1 MIHLCVRLC
10 VRIVSTF
17 ISTLA
22 CSEDNSVA
30 QCKQACK
37 RVLFFSPPQQWLFI
51 FCVCVCDLREVKFD
65 CNGVRATIICNIR
78 YLNVQVCVNRIKMKH
93 SSLFRW
99 VLTLLFLSF
108 SSSVSLSS
116 PLHQT
121 LPFQSSD
128 PGNERNA
135 SFPPHYLLSSLS
147 LPPVFLLT
155 LPSSSYSIFILIL
168 CHLTPLLPR
177 SSLYLS
183 SLSLS
188 RQSFFPSVSILSQ
201 SLSTSFLAASSSFSP
216 HPHPSLSLSLSSP
229 PRIDREHVIL
239 CEKVDIVCVH
249 VSLLL
254 LVM

>member
-135 SFPPHYLLSSLS
+135 SFPPHYLPSSLS

-216 HPHPSLSLSLSSP
+216 HPHPFLSSP